1 MLTTNKK
8 PIKKPIIKRNK
19 FANLTQKD
27 WKESNIV
34 TSKNRGVSG
43 LTYKEIYGDF
53 SKWPFYKVYFV

>member
-53 SKWPFYKVYFV
+53 SK